1 METIIYMSEWTGKR
15 WKINDSL
22 LYFQILKEAIMNS
35 AWDIFVAPD
44 MPAYGQF
51 PLKESFL
58 WKSKY
63 QAILFDWNW
72 RHIKGDVNS
81 NQWNCFI

>member
-1 METIIYMSEWTGKR
+1 MWNLETIIYINEWTGKR

-35 AWDIFVAPD
+35 IWDIFVARD
-44 MPAYGQF
+44 MHAYGQF

-63 QAILFDWNW
+63 QAIQY
-72 RHIKGDVNS
+72 VNF